1 MAASDADD
9 LVGKLPVK
17 KRKPGRP
24 AMEMTEEIVSAICER
39 LALGESLRSICADPL
54 LPSQPTVFK
63 WLANSPEFALRYAR
77 AREAQADAIF
87 DEILDIADDG
97 SNDWMEARDKDGA
110 FIGWKENGEA
120 LQRSRLRI
128 DARKWMAAKL
138 KPTKYGEKILH
149 GEDADN
155 PLSKG
160 TVEIDVF
167 KLADQMREAKRL
179 AAQEPIAIEGK
190 KAP

>member
-9 LVGKLPVK
+9 LVGKVPVK
-17 KRKPGRP
+17 KRIGRP
-24 AMEMTEEIVSAICER
+24 PVYELTDAFIDEFCAR
-39 LALGESLRSICADPL
+39 LVEGRSMRSICGDEDM
-54 LPSQPTVFK
+54 PSISVVLK
-63 WLANSPEFALRYAR
+63 WLRTDASFRQQYAQ
-77 AREAQADAIF
+77 AREAQADTLVE
-87 DEILDIADDG
+87 DILFIADD
-97 SNDWMEARDKDGA
+97 
-110 FIGWKENGEA
+110 
-120 LQRSRLRI
+120 RSRDPNDRRVSLE
-128 DARKWMAAKL
+128 ARKWIAGKM
-138 KPTKYGEKILH
+138 KPKKYGEKILV

-160 TVEIDVF
+160 GVEIDVF

>member
-1 MAASDADD
+1 MASDSADD
-9 LVGKLPVK
+9 LVGKVPD
-17 KRKPGRP
+17 KRRPGRP
-24 AMEMTEEIVSAICER
+24 SMKMTDEIVGRICER

-97 SNDWMEARDKDGA
+97 SNDWMQARDKDGA

-128 DARKWMAAKL
+128 DARKWMAGKL
-138 KPTKYGEKILH
+138 RPTKYGEKLLV

-155 PLSKG
+155 PMSKAG
-160 TVEIDVF
+160 VEIDVF

-179 AAQEPIAIEGK
+179 AANPEPIQIEGK